1 MLLDEDQV
9 ISAED
14 ISTSCDICHTT
25 FFTKLGFKLHYK
37 TEHVPVKN
45 DLLGLEIQ
53 PVKLKNTSLL
63 KTFVENHTTQ
73 GEKLQTKF
81 TEKAGPGKG
90 YLHRCQYCNKPFTR
104 LANLIVHKTT
114 VHDKL
119 KPYHC
124 QQCNGRFGL
133 KQGLR
138 RHIEAVHE
146 KLGPFI
152 CGKCKKSFK
161 HKVSQKHIKTCN
173 IISL

>member
-1 MLLDEDQV
+1 MSLDEDQV

-14 ISTSCDICHTT
+14 GFISCDICYTT
-25 FFTKLGFKLHYK
+25 FFTELGFKIHFK
-37 TEHVPVKN
+37 TEHVPVSN
-45 DLLGLEIQ
+45 NLLGQEMQ
-53 PVKLKNTSLL
+53 HVKLKKTSLL
-63 KTFVENHTTQ
+63 KTSMDNKTAQ
-73 GEKLQTKF
+73 AEKLQTKIA
-81 TEKAGPGKG
+81 EKAGPRKVS
-90 YLHRCQYCNKPFTR
+90 LHRCQYCNKPFTR

-124 QQCNGRFGL
+124 QQCQGTFGL
-133 KQGLR
+133 KQGLQ
-138 RHIEAVHE
+138 RHIDVLHE

-161 HKVSQKHIKTCN
+161 HKVSQKHMKTCN